1 MAIPLIV
8 NARAGG
14 SSSVVDQLPEMFRAA
29 GLEAELLRA
38 GDGAEI
44 PDLVRSAL
52 RGRPQCIV
60 AGGGDGTINTVAGA
74 LAGSDI
80 PLGVLPLGTL
90 NHFAR
95 DLGIP
100 ADIEAAVHVIAAGKT
115 IKVDVGEVNGHLFLN
130 NSSLGLYP
138 RMVHDRDRQQQRL
151 GRNKWTALLR
161 SALTLLHRYPL
172 LDVRVR
178 VDGVDLVRRTP
189 LVFVGNN
196 AYAMEGLHI
205 GTRERIDGGTLSL
218 YIPRCPGRLALF
230 GIAFRALF
238 GRLRPASDFD
248 SMLAPEIVI
257 ETRRAAVRVATDGEV
272 TGIAT
277 PLRYGIRPG
286 ALRVIVPREA
296 DGERETDA
304 IG

>member
-1 MAIPLIV
+1 MTAAIPLVV
-8 NARAGG
+8 NARAGPG
-14 SSSVVDQLPEMFRAA
+14 SAPSVVDRLPEMFRAA
-29 GLEAELLRA
+29 GLEAEVLRV
-38 GDGAEI
+38 GDGADI
-44 PDLVRSAL
+44 PEMVRNAL

-60 AGGGDGTINTVAGA
+60 AGGGDGTINAVAGA
-74 LAGSDI
+74 LAGS
-80 PLGVLPLGTL
+80 PVALGVLPLGTL

-100 ADIEAAVHVIAAGKT
+100 TEVEGAVRVIAAGRT
-115 IKVDVGEVNGHLFLN
+115 VPIDVGDVNGHLFLN

-151 GRNKWTALLR
+151 GRNKWAALLR
-161 SALTLLHRYPL
+161 SSLALLHRYPL

-178 VDGVDLVRRTP
+178 VDDRDLVRRTP

-205 GTRERIDGGTLSL
+205 GTRERIDGGMLSL
-218 YIPRCPGRLALF
+218 YIPHCPGRLALF

-238 GRLRPASDFD
+238 GRLRVSDFD
-248 SMLAPEIVI
+248 SMTAPDIVI

-272 TGIAT
+272 TGMAT
-277 PLRYGIRPG
+277 PLRYRIRPG

-296 DGERETDA
+296 EGERA
-304 IG
+304 P